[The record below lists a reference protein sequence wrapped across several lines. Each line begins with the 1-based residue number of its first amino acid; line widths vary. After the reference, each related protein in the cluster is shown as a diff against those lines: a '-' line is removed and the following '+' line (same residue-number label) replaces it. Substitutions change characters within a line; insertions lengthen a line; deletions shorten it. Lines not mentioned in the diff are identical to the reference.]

1 MTEREELLR
10 SPEYWHAS
18 AQIYLYEALSDFMTK
33 NRLSVD
39 DIARRAEVTKR
50 QIKQT
55 LNGDFNQSLYNLA
68 KIALA
73 CGVAPIVE
81 FKPIEDVIEED
92 ELKAKGK

>member
-10 SPEYWHAS
+10 SPEFWFTS
-18 AQIYLYEALSDFMTK
+18 AQIYLYGALSVFMTK

-39 DIARRAEVTKR
+39 EMAKRAEVTKR

-55 LNGDFNQSLYNLA
+55 LNGDFNQSLYTLA

-73 CGVAPIVE
+73 CGVAPVIE

-92 ELKAKGK
+92 ELKANGK